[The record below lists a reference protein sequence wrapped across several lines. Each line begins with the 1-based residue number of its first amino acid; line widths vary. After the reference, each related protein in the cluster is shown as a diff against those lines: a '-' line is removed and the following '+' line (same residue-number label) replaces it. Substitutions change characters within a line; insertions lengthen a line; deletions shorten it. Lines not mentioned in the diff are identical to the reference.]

1 MGVGPL
7 MYGAGNKMDIQNI
20 LLEHPPER
28 VSFLLL
34 LLPSLLQLACLA
46 LGEASRKGNGLG
58 VFVAVT
64 CPRCVSEVGRSN

>member
-7 MYGAGNKMDIQNI
+7 MYGAGHKMDIHNI
-20 LLEHPPER
+20 LLEHPPVR
-28 VSFLLL
+28 VSFLL

-46 LGEASRKGNGLG
+46 LGEESRKGNGLG